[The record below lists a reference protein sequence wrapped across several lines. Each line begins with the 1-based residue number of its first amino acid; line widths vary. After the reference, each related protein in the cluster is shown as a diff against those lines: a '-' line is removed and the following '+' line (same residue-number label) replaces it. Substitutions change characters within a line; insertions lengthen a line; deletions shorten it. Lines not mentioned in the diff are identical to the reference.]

1 MPTTF
6 YKDAPKPKPLKK
18 KLGRIACVITT
29 HFSDEMRLN
38 YPLFDQNLEFIGSYI
53 DNKLDNFK
61 FCIKAHESFKPG
73 MDYDLIIVDNSS
85 TNKQGLDYLES
96 LPYKVY
102 TRENEGF
109 SFGGYKWAI
118 ENLDYD
124 YYVFHEQD
132 VCPSH
137 DGWLTQIWEAYQKP
151 GIGAVGN
158 VIEKRELKD
167 AEEYPIIREQFK
179 ALQSNRK
186 YLYNFDGTLYF
197 IPQEVAEQTTM
208 RVLNGKIDTST
219 YNEIL
224 FIQPVLEL
232 GYKIYGF
239 GNQDHKLSK
248 VHFTYGSRKAISG
261 VYIKE
266 SQIAPLV
273 DTITRITSPSFKK
286 YFNERGLL

>member
-1 MPTTF
+1 MPTTY

-18 KLGRIACVITT
+18 KPGRIACVITT
-29 HFSDEMRLN
+29 HFSDNMRTE
-38 YPLFDQNLEFIGSYI
+38 YPLYDQNLEFIGGYT

-61 FCIKAHESFKPG
+61 FCIKAHQFFKPG

-85 TNKQGLDYLES
+85 LSPQGLNYLKS

-124 YYVFHEQD
+124 YFVFHEQD

-137 DGWLTQIWEAYQKP
+137 DGWLTQIWKAYQKP
-151 GIGAVGN
+151 GVGAVGN

-167 AEEYPIIREQFK
+167 AVKQPIIKDQFK
-179 ALQSNRK
+179 AIGSKRE
-186 YLYNFDGTLYF
+186 YLYNFDGTLTF
-197 IPQEVAEQTTM
+197 VGKEVTNQTQM
-208 RVLNGKIDTST
+208 RVLNGQISTST

-224 FIQPVLEL
+224 FIQPILEL
-232 GYKIYGF
+232 GYKIYAF
-239 GNQDHKLSK
+239 GNRDHTLSK
-248 VHFTYGSRKAISG
+248 VHFTYGSRKAIGG
-261 VYIKE
+261 VKIEEHKV
-266 SQIAPLV
+266 APLV
-273 DTITRITSPSFKK
+273 DTITRITSPSFNQ
-286 YFNERGLL
+286 YFNERGII